1 MTPHEL
7 KAALIRKARKLGFL
21 DVRMARAE
29 KMEAEA
35 VRLQEWL
42 QKGYHGEMEYMENHF
57 EKRTD
62 PTLLVPGARTVICLA
77 FNYYTEADQEDPDA
91 PRISKYA
98 YGRDYHKVLK
108 TKLKR
113 LYTFVRELDESIE
126 GRYFVDS
133 APVLERD
140 WARRSGLGWM
150 GKNTMII
157 HPKRG
162 SYFFLSELILN
173 VELPPDD
180 PIQDYCGTCTRC
192 IEACPTDAILDSGYQ
207 MDGSKC
213 ISYLTIELKSAI
225 PGKFKGKMENYIFG
239 CDICQEVCP
248 WNRFSTPHDEPDFEP
263 TKELLEMTE
272 QDWKNLT
279 EEEFEELFRG
289 SAVKRAKFS
298 GIKRNIDF
306 CNNQ

>member
-29 KMEAEA
+29 KIEAEA